1 MGVLTQV
8 LLTDEEVTAYF
19 MATTKAR
26 DPMHAVMNPFQLLG
40 AAVLR
45 VVNDAGAI
53 TVFLLQALGQMLF
66 GTASRQFVK
75 QCAFVGVESIPII
88 LLTAFFTG
96 AVLAL
101 QSFKGLDGGPLAN
114 TQVGRLVS
122 TSMLRELGPVLA
134 GLMLSSRVGAAMAA
148 ELGTMRVTEQIDA
161 LTTLATNPMRYLV
174 VPRISACLMML
185 PLLVVLGN
193 LVGIMG
199 GWVVSTHVLGISSH
213 QYMVSAL
220 DAIGSEDQLM
230 TLVKAAVFGLLVGLM
245 GTYHGFNTSGGAAGV
260 GRATTQAVVFA
271 AVAILVS
278 DYFITAMFV

>member
-1 MGVLTQV
+1 
-8 LLTDEEVTAYF
+8 
-19 MATTKAR
+19 
-26 DPMHAVMNPFQLLG
+26 MHAVMSPFRLLG

-45 VVNDAGAI
+45 AVDDAGAI
-53 TVFLLQALGQMLF
+53 TVFLAQALVQMVF
-66 GTASRQFVK
+66 GTASRQFIR
-75 QCAFVGVESIPII
+75 QCTFVGVESIPII

-101 QSFKGLDGGPLAN
+101 QSFNGLDGGVLAN

-134 GLMLSSRVGAAMAA
+134 GLMLASRVGAAMAA

-174 VPRISACLMML
+174 VPRLSACIVML

-193 LVGIMG
+193 VVGIMG

-213 QYMVSAL
+213 QYMTSAMA
-220 DAIGSEDQLM
+220 AIGTDDQVM
-230 TLVKAAVFGLLVGLM
+230 TLVKATVFGLLVGLM
-245 GTYHGFNTSGGAAGV
+245 GTFHGFNTTGGAAGV
-260 GRATTQAVVFA
+260 GKATTQAVVFA
-271 AVAILVS
+271 AVSILVA

>member
-1 MGVLTQV
+1 
-8 LLTDEEVTAYF
+8 
-19 MATTKAR
+19 
-26 DPMHAVMNPFQLLG
+26 MHAVMNPFQLLG

-53 TVFLLQALGQMLF
+53 TMFLLRALGQMLF

-75 QCAFVGVESIPII
+75 QCSFVGVESIPII

-193 LVGIMG
+193 IVGIMG